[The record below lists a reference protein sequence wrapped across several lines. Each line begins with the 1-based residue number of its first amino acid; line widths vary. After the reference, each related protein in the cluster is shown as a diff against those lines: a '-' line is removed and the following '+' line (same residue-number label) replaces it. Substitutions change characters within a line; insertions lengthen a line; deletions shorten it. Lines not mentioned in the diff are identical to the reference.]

1 MKNRTLKCRDLLAT
15 LSVVA
20 CLLMAGSMTYAQP
33 STEDSP
39 RQQRRQGQGEGRQ
52 ARGEGHG
59 HKGPFGD
66 MFKELELSEEQ
77 RTQVKEVMQKHRD
90 QVEAFREKN
99 GDQIK
104 KVHQDMRSAMMN
116 KDYDAA
122 HKVID
127 QIKELDKDRP
137 TFSSVLT
144 DFKGILSSE
153 QLAVVEKKIEEI
165 KNNPRPKR
173 MRKRHGDSEQGNAE
187 DGRRFGRRNRQK
199 GESQPASLE

>member
-1 MKNRTLKCRDLLAT
+1 MKNRTLKCRELLTT

-20 CLLMAGSMTYAQP
+20 CLFMTGSMIYA
-33 STEDSP
+33 EDAP
-39 RQQRRQGQGEGRQ
+39 RPQARQGQGEGRQ
-52 ARGEGHG
+52 ARGEGRE

-66 MFKELELSEEQ
+66 MFKELALTEEQ
-77 RTQVKEVMQKHRD
+77 QAQVKEVMQKHRE

-99 GDQIK
+99 GEQIK

-137 TFSSVLT
+137 SLSSVVNDL
-144 DFKGILSSE
+144 KGILSSE

-173 MRKRHGDSEQGNAE
+173 MHKRHGDSEQGDAE
-187 DGRRFGRRNRQK
+187 GGRRFGRRNRQ
-199 GESQPASLE
+199 GNDDNQSEPAE